1 MGSPLKIFICQ
12 NLGETLCEQERVE
25 VNSGRG
31 IVGDR
36 YFSGA
41 GSFSNLPKKNPVK
54 RDGTF
59 VAVEAL
65 DEFNQFEGTKI
76 PYTSF
81 RRNLLTR
88 DVNLESLI
96 GKEFYGGELK
106 CYGVEACEPCV
117 YLSNLVHK
125 KILPSLVGK
134 ASLRAAVLTSGKMFV
149 GAEVTDDLYCPVLRF
164 ELRIVV

>member
-1 MGSPLKIFICQ
+1 M
-12 NLGETLCEQERVE
+12 
-25 VNSGRG
+25 
-31 IVGDR
+31 GDR

-41 GSFSNLPKKNPVK
+41 GLFANLPKKNPVR

-65 DEFNQFEGTKI
+65 GEFNQFEGTKI
-76 PYTSF
+76 PHTNC

-96 GKEFYGGELK
+96 GKEVNGGELK

-117 YLSNLVHK
+117 YLSKWVHK
-125 KILPSLVGK
+125 KILLSVVGK
-134 ASLRAAVLTSGKMFV
+134 ANLRAAVLTSGKMLV